1 MDRLDC
7 LKAFVQTMDCGSFSS
22 AARELGLGQPAISK
36 RIALLEKE
44 FGSQLFMRNTRK
56 LTPTR
61 EAHRI
66 YDLARQALGCFELAR
81 ASIGET
87 PARPSGTLRLG
98 IPSSFGRHYIM
109 PIVEQYLRECPEVG
123 VDIRFSE
130 RPVNLVED
138 GIELALRIGPL
149 ESSSLMARRIGIVRH
164 YLVATPD
171 YLHDRKLPLFPDDLK
186 ALQCITYSQASPASQ
201 WTFESE
207 LGRHV
212 VQISGSILVDDADAM
227 KQAVLQH
234 LGVAILPAWT
244 VADAIRRGEMEV
256 LLPDFALPA
265 LPLQAVYPE
274 TQWMSLR
281 ARNFLDLLV
290 AWSVHFNEDIDSAS
304 QGRSGW
310 RSLAGQKHHNGIPG
324 LPRRR

>member
-81 ASIGET
+81 ASIGEA

-98 IPSSFGRHYIM
+98 LPSSFGRHYIM
-109 PIVEQYLRECPEVG
+109 PIVEQYLRAFPDVR

-130 RPVNLVED
+130 RPANLIED

-149 ESSSLMARRIGIVRH
+149 ESSSLTARRIGNVRR
-164 YLVATPD
+164 YLVATPA
-171 YLHDRKLPLFPDDLK
+171 YLRDRKAPLFPDDLK
-186 ALQCITYSQASPASQ
+186 TLQCIAYSQASPTNQ
-201 WTFESE
+201 WTFESD

-227 KQAVLQH
+227 KLAVLQH
-234 LGVAILPAWT
+234 LGVAILPAWS

-256 LLPDFALPA
+256 LLPDYAVPA
-265 LPLQAVYPE
+265 LPLHAVYPE

-281 ARNFLDLLV
+281 ARSFLDLLV
-290 AWSVHFNEDIDSAS
+290 ARSARFNEDVSEADLSPEV
-304 QGRSGW
+304 R
-310 RSLAGQKHHNGIPG
+310 
-324 LPRRR
+324 